1 MRKIVV
7 VVLSGLLLASCGK
20 APPASNEKPVDV
32 VLVGAG
38 VMSATL
44 GTMLT
49 ELQPDLKVEM
59 Y

>member
-1 MRKIVV
+1 MRKLLAVAV
-7 VVLSGLLLASCGK
+7 SGALLASCGK
-20 APPASNEKPVDV
+20 APAPSNDKPVDV
-32 VLVGAG
+32 VLIGAG

-59 Y
+59 F